1 MNTKLYSVFKDVV
14 ITREPDR
21 HSVPITYTQD
31 THVSLCFCLQ
41 SHINMT
47 GLYRPGRLLG
57 LFENIDHTCVDE
69 KNRCVRYPC
78 ISSKIFFCSIL
89 NIIFI

>member
-21 HSVPITYTQD
+21 HSVPITYYTRYSCFLF
-31 THVSLCFCLQ
+31 VFCLQ

-47 GLYRPGRLLG
+47 GLRTDISAGPIIRP
-57 LFENIDHTCVDE
+57 F
-69 KNRCVRYPC
+69 
-78 ISSKIFFCSIL
+78 
-89 NIIFI
+89 